1 MSWWTRSVLPKIRS
15 LGIKRESTENL
26 WQKCTSCGA
35 LLYNNDLEEQ
45 QYVCGNCGHHLRL
58 APQQRFA
65 GLFDDG
71 GWRKLDLPAFSEDP
85 LRWRD
90 TRRYVDRIRDARNN
104 TGEPEAMVVAEGR
117 IGGRTCIVAV
127 QNFAFMA
134 GSMGRAVGQALLT
147 AADRAVAIRAPLI
160 VFPAAG
166 GARMQE
172 SILSL
177 IQMPRTVLAVQQVR
191 EAGLPYLVVL
201 TDPTT
206 GGVTASFA
214 MLGDVNI
221 AEPGALI
228 GFAGARVIQQTIRED
243 LPEGFQRAE
252 FLLDHGMVDMVVH
265 RHALKERLALLL
277 DHLCQ
282 PERPAEDAAA
292 PAKAGKAPAPKG
304 KAAAGPGKKEKAGLQ
319 TVEADE
325 AMTVVGLAGE
335 RKQPADAE
343 LDIPALPAEG
353 GAAPAGA
360 DAAAG
365 AKKAAPKDG
374 PAEGGPPE
382 GGEAPKAN
390 GGRAAG
396 KEDRKG

>member
-1 MSWWTRSVLPKIRS
+1 MSWWERTVLPKIRS

-26 WQKCTSCGA
+26 WQKCASCGA
-35 LLYNNDLEEQ
+35 LLYNTELEERQ
-45 QYVCGNCGHHLRL
+45 FVCGNCGHHLRL
-58 APQQRFA
+58 EPKRRFA
-65 GLFDDG
+65 SLFDDG
-71 GWRKLDLPAFSEDP
+71 AYRKLDLPSFSEDP

-90 TRRYVDRIRDARNN
+90 TRRYVDRIRDARSA
-104 TGEPEAMVVAEGR
+104 TGEQEAMVVAEGA

-127 QNFAFMA
+127 QNFSFMA

-160 VFPAAG
+160 ALPAAG

-177 IQMPRTVLAVQQVR
+177 MQMPRTVLAVQQVR
-191 EAGLPYLVVL
+191 EAGLPYIVVL

-265 RHALKERLALLL
+265 RHALKDRLATLL
-277 DHLCQ
+277 DHLCAPVQ
-282 PERPAEDAAA
+282 EPAADPELEKAVGPARKAAGK
-292 PAKAGKAPAPKG
+292 PAKEPDAGAAGGKAPRLDAVAAPNG
-304 KAAAGPGKKEKAGLQ
+304 
-319 TVEADE
+319 
-325 AMTVVGLAGE
+325 MTVVEGGPSGAADGPAGTA
-335 RKQPADAE
+335 RAKDKPAAQEAADSD
-343 LDIPALPAEG
+343 LDIPSRPDDATTAPAPAQEPTAEG
-353 GAAPAGA
+353 GAAGN
-360 DAAAG
+360 
-365 AKKAAPKDG
+365 AKG
-374 PAEGGPPE
+374 
-382 GGEAPKAN
+382 
-390 GGRAAG
+390 
-396 KEDRKG
+396 DRKA